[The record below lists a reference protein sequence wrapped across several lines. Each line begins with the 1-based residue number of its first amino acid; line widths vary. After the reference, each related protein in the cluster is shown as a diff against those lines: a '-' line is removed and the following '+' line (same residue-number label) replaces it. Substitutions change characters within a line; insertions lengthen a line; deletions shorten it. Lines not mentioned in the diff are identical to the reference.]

1 MSGNFA
7 IKGGG
12 VGRLM
17 VNTILNFHF
26 HYWHTSLTYNLFLY
40 LIILWSQI
48 LLNAPRLLFAILLE
62 HFVLLISTVPWFL
75 LCTST
80 TVWFSKTPFTS
91 NIFVIFN
98 ASFSKQ
104 NTKLFKCFNIF
115 SNPQEFASNLHLFV
129 FKHYQLNRQTN
140 TLRMDQLFRSVV
152 QPCCRNFADEKIF
165 CQSAEYW
172 GLESQHNN
180 V

>member
-1 MSGNFA
+1 
-7 IKGGG
+7 
-12 VGRLM
+12 M
-17 VNTILNFHF
+17 V
-26 HYWHTSLTYNLFLY
+26 FLVC
-40 LIILWSQI
+40 
-48 LLNAPRLLFAILLE
+48 N
-62 HFVLLISTVPWFL
+62 
-75 LCTST
+75 ST
-80 TVWFSKTPFTS
+80 TVLSKTPLTS
-91 NIFVIFN
+91 NIFATSN
-98 ASFSKQ
+98 ADFSQ
-104 NTKLFKCFNIF
+104 LFKYFNVF